1 MGHSRK
7 GVVMA
12 EYDEFDFED
21 DDQGTDLVK
30 NLRKQVKELSS
41 ALKERDEY
49 LQEFMMVTRE
59 QELSE
64 ALQEMGVNP
73 RVAAFVPDDVEDM
86 DDLEA
91 WIGEYAEVF
100 GLEAVDDE
108 GGAPESVQAAE
119 LMSAV
124 EEGGIDPTVG
134 QSLEAK
140 IQAASTPEELA
151 AILKG

>member
-1 MGHSRK
+1 
-7 GVVMA
+7 MA

-30 NLRKQVKELSS
+30 SLRKQVKELS
-41 ALKERDEY
+41 AAVKERDEY

-64 ALQEMGVNP
+64 ALQEMGVSP
-73 RVAAFVPDDVEDM
+73 KVAAFVPDEVEDM

-91 WIGEYAEVF
+91 WLGEYGEVF
-100 GLEAVDDE
+100 GIEAVDDE

>member
-1 MGHSRK
+1 
-7 GVVMA
+7 MA

-30 NLRKQVKELSS
+30 SLRKQVKELSS

-73 RVAAFVPDDVEDM
+73 GVAAFVPDDVEDM

>member
-1 MGHSRK
+1 
-7 GVVMA
+7 MA
-12 EYDEFDFED
+12 EYDEFDYDE
-21 DDQGTDLVK
+21 DQGSDLVK
-30 NLRKQVKELSS
+30 DLRKQVKELS
-41 ALKERDEY
+41 AAVKERDEY
-49 LQEFMMVTRE
+49 LNEFLAVTRE
-59 QELSE
+59 EEIGE

-73 RVAAFVPDDVEDM
+73 RVAAFVPDEVEDM

-91 WIGEYAEVF
+91 WIGEYGEVF
-100 GLEAVDDE
+100 GVEATDDE
-108 GGAPESVQAAE
+108 GKEKPESVQAAE

-140 IQAASTPEELA
+140 IQAASTPEELQ